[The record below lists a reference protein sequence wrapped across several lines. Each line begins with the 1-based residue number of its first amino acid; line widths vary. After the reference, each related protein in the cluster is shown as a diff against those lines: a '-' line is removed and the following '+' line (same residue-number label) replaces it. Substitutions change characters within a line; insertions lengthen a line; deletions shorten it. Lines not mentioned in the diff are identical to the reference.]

1 MKERQIYMISTN
13 NMFEIM
19 KGKSSNAFTCSEWN
33 DLDVLPQ
40 DVITLLRMC
49 KDEDSVFT
57 LDNFMLCFNLEDRE
71 TNNETYFM
79 FIPDKKFDKQIKK
92 SIF

>member
-1 MKERQIYMISTN
+1 MKERQIYMISSS

-19 KGKSSNAFTCSEWN
+19 KGKSPNNFTCSKWN
-33 DLDVLPQ
+33 ELNVLP
-40 DVITLLRMC
+40 DEVITLLRMC

-57 LDNFMLCFNLEDRE
+57 LDKFMLCFNLEYRE
-71 TNNETYFM
+71 TNNEAYFM

-92 SIF
+92 SIV